1 MADLL
6 IDQACDMYCHDLARI
21 DVLGPC
27 RRLVFTIPSL
37 ESPGY
42 QSVVIKLI
50 LPAELM
56 MTLGYLALGTKRPTA
71 TYAPE
76 LLALETERAN

>member
-1 MADLL
+1 MSDFL
-6 IDQACDMYCHDLARI
+6 IDQACDMYCHGIARI
-21 DVLGPC
+21 DVLGPN

-37 ESPGY
+37 EQPGY
-42 QSVVIKLI
+42 QNVTIKLI

-56 MTLGYLALGTKRPTA
+56 VTLGYLALGTKRPTA

-76 LLALETERAN
+76 LLALDTERAN

>member
-1 MADLL
+1 MDDRL

-21 DVLGPC
+21 DALGPN
-27 RRLVFTIPSL
+27 RRLVFTMPSL

-42 QSVVIKLI
+42 QHVTVKLI
-50 LPAELM
+50 LPADLM
-56 MTLGYLALGTKRPTA
+56 MTLGYMALGTKRPTA

-76 LLALETERAN
+76 LLALDTERAN

>member
-1 MADLL
+1 MDNDRL
-6 IDQACDMYCHDLARI
+6 IDQACDMYCHDIARI

-42 QSVVIKLI
+42 QSVTIKLI

-56 MTLGYLALGTKRPTA
+56 AKLSYMAVGLDQNAV
-71 TYAPE
+71 APE